1 MAQGRA
7 VFRAPVPFR
16 DSRGRLMAGHPGL
29 KRPGCISWKRRWRE
43 ELAEEIGLVGVPPKV
58 EELGLEGL
66 WRLILERATIG
77 GGRDGLRAVW
87 ALADELSRS
96 GKPRRA

>member
-7 VFRAPVPFR
+7 VSRAPAPFR

-29 KRPGCISWKRRWRE
+29 KRPGCISWRRRWRDA
-43 ELAEEIGLVGVPPKV
+43 LAEEIDLVGVPPAV

-77 GGRDGLRAVW
+77 GGPDGLRAVW
-87 ALADELSRS
+87 ALAEELSRPWK
-96 GKPRRA
+96 GRR